1 MSIVVPA
8 KTCFTAPFAP
18 IGLKQLEAT
27 AGMLERIDNK
37 YVIGQNTLRLAIP
50 QLADHFDILDIDGRR
65 NFTYDTCYFDDP
77 GCRSY
82 FDHHQS
88 RCRRIKVRMRKYV
101 EAGLCFVEIKLK
113 DKRGMTVKKRLKTDP
128 RKFGVLDD
136 DAEAFI
142 RETYSAHY
150 KREFPLA
157 IERNLDMRYRRMT
170 LVGKNGGERMTID
183 NGMRF
188 FMSESEHAVDPWLF
202 IIEAKSAKGNGAAD
216 KILRR
221 LHQHPTKHVSK
232 YCTGV
237 ATMREGTKHNNF
249 RRALKK
255 LGLLE
260 QIGVKEQSHAAK
272 PAKIE
277 ARWHARPA
285 FIARAIYFG
294 DKVLILDE
302 PTSALGGHQA

>member
-1 MSIVVPA
+1 MSIAVPA
-8 KTCFTAPFAP
+8 KSWFTAPFAP

-37 YVIGQNTLRLAIP
+37 YVVDQAALQLVIP
-50 QLADHFDILDIDGRR
+50 QLAEHFNILDIDGRR
-65 NFTYDTCYFDDP
+65 NFTYDTCYFDDA
-77 GCRSY
+77 GFRSY

-88 RCRRIKVRMRKYV
+88 RYRRIKVRMRKYV

-128 RKFGVLDD
+128 GKFGVLDD
-136 DAEAFI
+136 DAEAFV
-142 RETYSAHY
+142 RETYSAQY

-170 LVGKNGGERMTID
+170 LVGKDGGERMTID
-183 NGMRF
+183 NGMHF
-188 FMSESEHAVDPWLF
+188 FMGDSEHAVDPSLF

-232 YCTGV
+232 YCTGL

-249 RRALKK
+249 RSALKK

-260 QIGVKEQSHAAK
+260 QIVAKEPPHAAK
-272 PAKIE
+272 PARIE
-277 ARWHARPA
+277 TLWHARPIFSA
-285 FIARAIYFG
+285 HESLQFGYAR
-294 DKVLILDE
+294 
-302 PTSALGGHQA
+302 T

>member
-1 MSIVVPA
+1 MSIAVPA
-8 KTCFTAPFAP
+8 KSWFTAPFAP

-188 FMSESEHAVDPWLF
+188 FMSESEHAVDPSLF